1 MGSPSNNDAYQVERQ
16 AGPRIREM
24 PASERPRERLRD
36 SGAEALST
44 AELLAIVLRTGTT
57 KQSALALAQSLL
69 ARHNGLAGLARLSF
83 ADLKRVNG
91 VGEAKAAE
99 IQAVIQLAMRY
110 RDLGADERFHV
121 SKPQHVYALLG
132 AEMAVLAQEHLR
144 VLLVDT
150 RNRLIGTTEVYKGT
164 VNQAQVRGAE
174 VLREAIRQ
182 NAPSIILVHNH
193 PSGDPSPS
201 PDDVAMT
208 KNIIDVGKQLDI
220 QVLDHI
226 IIGDRRYAS
235 LQELGYI

>member
-1 MGSPSNNDAYQVERQ
+1 MESRSNNGAYHVERL

-57 KQSALALAQSLL
+57 RQSALALAQSLL
-69 ARHNGLAGLARLSF
+69 AKHNGLAGLARLSF
-83 ADLKRVNG
+83 TDLQRENG

-99 IQAVIQLAMRY
+99 IQAVIQLAMRF
-110 RDLGADERFHV
+110 RELGADERFHV
-121 SKPQHVYALLG
+121 SEPRHVYALLG
-132 AEMAVLAQEHLR
+132 AEMSVLAQEHLR

-150 RNRLIGTTEVYKGT
+150 RNRLMGTTEVYKGT
-164 VNQAQVRGAE
+164 VNTAQIRGAE

-201 PDDVAMT
+201 PDDIAMT
-208 KNIIDVGKQLDI
+208 KNLIAVGKQLSI
-220 QVLDHI
+220 EVLDHI